1 MAGDGEDNVNEAEQT
16 LRYADLAFAGVSH
29 QQTYEHYQRQITN
42 NKTTYTRFINYSKR
56 DITAT
61 TRKTPRNDALL
72 KWYKSKKST

>member
-1 MAGDGEDNVNEAEQT
+1 MAGDGEDNVNEADQT
-16 LRYADLAFAGVSH
+16 FRYADLAFVDLTH

-42 NKTTYTRFINYSKR
+42 NKTTYMRFINDSKR

-72 KWYKSKKST
+72 KW